1 MATPQIVYPL
11 NGKSTGN
18 LIQPFAVPFALP
30 TVAFPS
36 FFLPFALPLLA
47 GLVGHWLSGS
57 RTRLSTLTLQR

>member
-1 MATPQIVYPL
+1 MATPHTVYPP

-18 LIQPFAVPFALP
+18 FIQPFALPFALP

-47 GLVGHWLSGS
+47 RLVDHWLSGS
-57 RTRLSTLTLQR
+57 RTQLSTLTL